1 MDNTLPITLVT
12 ACILGIMFIWLSAR
26 VIAGRVRLESL
37 IGDSDNEEML
47 WLVRTHA
54 NFTEYTP
61 IFLIIL
67 GLLEYTGGNN
77 TALTVIAALFVIA
90 RLLHV
95 PGMGPDA
102 NLKFRQAGI
111 VGSFT
116 AIGAASFYGL
126 YIALM

>member
-1 MDNTLPITLVT
+1 MNNALPITLTT

-26 VIAGRVRLESL
+26 VIAWRVRLQAL
-37 IGDSDNEEML
+37 IGDSDNDEML
-47 WLVRTHA
+47 FLIRTHA

-67 GLLEYTGGNN
+67 GLVEYMGGNA
-77 TALTVIAALFVIA
+77 TALTVIAVLFVIA

-95 PGMGPDA
+95 PGMGPEA

-111 VGSFT
+111 IGSFT
-116 AIGAASFYGL
+116 TIGAASFYGL

>member
-1 MDNTLPITLVT
+1 MTTALPITLVT
-12 ACILGIMFIWLSAR
+12 ACILGIMFIWLSSR
-26 VIAGRVRLESL
+26 VIAGRVRMQSL
-37 IGDSDNEEML
+37 IGDSNSEEML
-47 WLVRTHA
+47 FLMRTHA

-67 GLLEYTGGNN
+67 GLLEYAGGNA
-77 TALTVIAALFVIA
+77 TALTVIAALFVVA

-102 NLKFRQAGI
+102 NLRLRQAGI
-111 VGSFT
+111 IGSFT